1 MHSFTF
7 QRESFKNNMQRFS
20 SFAISNVFF
29 DVVILSQALRSGL
42 RRVFELCKQNSWG
55 SVALPVIGPG
65 IVLSIPVKDSVNI
78 LTHEIC
84 EFLSGAT
91 GCLDTICIAIMA
103 NYAHSEEVSYLYNIC
118 IQFISV
124 ISILNPILEF
134 FLQMFQ
140 TVCGNLSAKMVD
152 NTGKGKRD
160 LFIYIDKLTYS
171 TGKIQ

>member
-1 MHSFTF
+1 M
-7 QRESFKNNMQRFS
+7 
-20 SFAISNVFF
+20 
-29 DVVILSQALRSGL
+29 
-42 RRVFELCKQNSWG
+42 
-55 SVALPVIGPG
+55 
-65 IVLSIPVKDSVNI
+65 LSIPVKDSVNI

-152 NTGKGKRD
+152 NTGKGTRD

-171 TGKIQ
+171 TGKI